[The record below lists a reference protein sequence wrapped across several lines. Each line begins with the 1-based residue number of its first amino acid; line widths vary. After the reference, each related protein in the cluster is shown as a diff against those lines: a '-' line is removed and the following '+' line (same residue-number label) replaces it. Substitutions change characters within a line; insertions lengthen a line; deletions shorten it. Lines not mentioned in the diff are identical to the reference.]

1 MKATTESRF
10 KILPF
15 INKLTGSQSWR
26 VTGTKRGG
34 ERIRENFA
42 REQDARNKQVE
53 LEAEFLQGQTETMLR
68 STKLSEPQVRVAEA
82 IFALLPDPEQVRDR
96 FMRFLS
102 NGLATSP
109 AMATGAAPLIDDAFK
124 DFEKWLD
131 GEPDASGNNICKLRE
146 PSRLALRSRVGAF
159 KSGIGKVR
167 LDEITPDMI
176 ENFLGNLKNAGNK
189 LTART
194 VINYKLN
201 ISRFFTWCIARPRKW
216 VAMNPCKEIKLERD
230 EKEAIQILSVEQV
243 EKLLRA
249 AEAGKLAVYTAL
261 AVFGGL
267 RPAEITRLT
276 WKQINLTDKE
286 IHLESAQTK
295 TKRSRTIEI
304 CPTLLAWLTAYKG
317 EEIFPAGWIK
327 HFRKV
332 RTAAG
337 IKWTPDV
344 ARHTAISHYFR
355 LTGSYGKAAEKFGN
369 SEEIIKSHYQGK
381 VSSDETK
388 LFYAIKP
395 TAKGK

>member
-1 MKATTESRF
+1 MKATETRF
-10 KILPF
+10 KISPF

-26 VTGTKRGG
+26 VSGTKRNG

-42 REQDARNKQVE
+42 RENDARNKQVE

-68 STKLSEPQVRVAEA
+68 STKLTEPQIRVAES
-82 IFALLPDPEQVRDR
+82 IFTLLPDAEQVRDR
-96 FMRFLS
+96 FMRFLQ
-102 NGLATSP
+102 NGLAT
-109 AMATGAAPLIDDAFK
+109 ATAPVGAAPLIDDAFK

-146 PSRLALRSRVGAF
+146 PSKLALRSRVGAF
-159 KSGIGKVR
+159 KSGMGKVR

-189 LTART
+189 LNART

-201 ISRFFTWCIARPRKW
+201 VSRFFTWCIARPRKW

-230 EKEAIQILSVEQV
+230 EKGAIQILSVEQV
-243 EKLLRA
+243 EKLLQA
-249 AEAGKLAVYTAL
+249 AEKGNLAVYTAL

-267 RPAEITRLT
+267 RPAEIARLT
-276 WKQINLTDKE
+276 WEQINLTDKE
-286 IHLESAQTK
+286 IHLESKQTK
-295 TKRSRTIEI
+295 TKRSRTIQI

-317 EEIFPAGWIK
+317 EEIYPAGWIK
-327 HFRKV
+327 RFRKV
-332 RTAAG
+332 RMAAG
-337 IKWTPDV
+337 IVNWIPDC

-355 LTGSYGKAAEKFGN
+355 HTGSYGKAAEKFGN
-369 SEEIIKSHYQGK
+369 SEQIIKDHYQGR
-381 VSSDETK
+381 VTSDETK

-395 TAKGK
+395 AAKK